1 MLKSLQCLKFIAL
14 ALLGLSAP
22 FAYADHLF
30 TNWSSGVIGGNLWT
44 SGGPC
49 PNCFALED
57 NFSNPVA
64 WDVTEIDFYVQ
75 SYSNV
80 VGSTSGWRY
89 ALFDAE
95 SGGNP
100 IVAPT
105 DAGAALSFTDTTI
118 PGENT
123 TEIYKGVLTG
133 LNIGL
138 RPGTYWFRLTNTNS
152 QAVYPAEA
160 ASSSAQTIAP
170 ALATQIGDSNTEALL
185 STNLN
190 QTSDNWAFDVY
201 GEASIFRDGFEGP

>member
-80 VGSTSGWRY
+80 VGSTSGWRNSLSPRPVRWPLDLG
-89 ALFDAE
+89 AKIGEPLRSHVWEIVRCRDGRSSRKSSCRRAITCAFLRKIRGRMRFGR
-95 SGGNP
+95 GGW
-100 IVAPT
+100 
-105 DAGAALSFTDTTI
+105 
-118 PGENT
+118 
-123 TEIYKGVLTG
+123 YR
-133 LNIGL
+133 L
-138 RPGTYWFRLTNTNS
+138 R
-152 QAVYPAEA
+152 
-160 ASSSAQTIAP
+160 
-170 ALATQIGDSNTEALL
+170 ALARLADPEGH
-185 STNLN
+185 
-190 QTSDNWAFDVY
+190 WAGGVRPPGWGSLD
-201 GEASIFRDGFEGP
+201 